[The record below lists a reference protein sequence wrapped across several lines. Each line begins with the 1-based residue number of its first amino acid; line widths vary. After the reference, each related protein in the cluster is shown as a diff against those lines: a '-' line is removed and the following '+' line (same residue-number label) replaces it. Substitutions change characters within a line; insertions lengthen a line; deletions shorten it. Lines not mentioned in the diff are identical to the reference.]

1 LIVWLF
7 TFRVSPHDIDNI
19 LLIIIV

>member
-7 TFRVSPHDIDNI
+7 TFRVSPHNIDNI